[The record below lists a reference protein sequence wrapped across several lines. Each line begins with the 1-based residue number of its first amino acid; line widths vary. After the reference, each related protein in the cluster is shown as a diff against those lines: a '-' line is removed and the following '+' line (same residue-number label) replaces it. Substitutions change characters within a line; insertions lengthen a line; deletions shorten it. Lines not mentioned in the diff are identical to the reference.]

1 VTADSERPNDPRGR
15 RASSLPTTQWTLVLA
30 GAETGTPA
38 GEAALAG
45 LCGLYWRPVYAFI
58 RRQGHDVDAA
68 HDLTQEFF
76 ARMLEKHYLGAVRR
90 ERGRFRSFLL
100 ASVRHF
106 LSNERDRTRALK
118 RGGGRQILSI
128 DVELTEQRWHIE
140 PHDADTPE
148 TVFDRQWAL
157 ALLEHV
163 LERLRDEFV
172 ASGRRARFEALKP
185 LLTGDAEACDYRA
198 LAASLGTSEG
208 AIKVAAH
215 RLRRRYRD
223 LLREEIAAL
232 VDSPDEVEDE
242 MRHLLRSLG
251 SPA

>member
-1 VTADSERPNDPRGR
+1 MAESEPRDDLRGR

-30 GAETGTPA
+30 GAEAGTPV
-38 GEAALAG
+38 GDAALAR
-45 LCGLYWRPVYAFI
+45 LCGLYWLPVYAFI
-58 RRQGHDVDAA
+58 RRQGYDADAA

-76 ARMLEKHYLGAVRR
+76 ARMLEKHYLRGVRR

-118 RGGGRQILSI
+118 RGGRRQILSI
-128 DVELTEQRWHIE
+128 DVELTEQRCRIE
-140 PHDADTPE
+140 PHDDDTPE

-163 LERLRDEFV
+163 LARLREEFV
-172 ASGRRARFEALKP
+172 AAGRPARFEVLKP
-185 LLTGDAEACDYRA
+185 LLTGDADAGDYGA
-198 LAASLGTSEG
+198 LATALGTSEG

-223 LLREEIAAL
+223 LLREEIATL
-232 VDSPDEVEDE
+232 VESPDEVDDE
-242 MRHLLRSLG
+242 LRHLLRALG
-251 SPA
+251 SR